1 MAQNVTAGIFG
12 SSMTINVTP
21 APAVHKGPF
30 AVKYFENTAEAG
42 TAQSANMQK

>member
-1 MAQNVTAGIFG
+1 MNVAERFFG
-12 SSMTINVTP
+12 SSTAINVIP

>member
-1 MAQNVTAGIFG
+1 MNVAARFFG
-12 SSMTINVTP
+12 SSMAINVIP